1 MITLLNRLMR
11 ISYLSGFN
19 LMNTR
24 NISGVVKRCLNPK
37 NKRIVFGVRTAKLP
51 DVGTG
56 SGCTPSMSGLFDNKL
71 K

>member
-1 MITLLNRLMR
+1 
-11 ISYLSGFN
+11 
-19 LMNTR
+19 MNTK

-37 NKRIVFGVRTAKLP
+37 NKRIAFVVRTAKLQ

>member
-1 MITLLNRLMR
+1 
-11 ISYLSGFN
+11 
-19 LMNTR
+19 MNTK

-37 NKRIVFGVRTAKLP
+37 NKRIAFVVRTAKLP
-51 DVGTG
+51 DAGTG